1 MKGLEAR
8 VAYLEQR
15 RPVPVEARPVPSIED
30 LYRNLQAI
38 SDEHDRRQALPAKA
52 QLALL
57 LDDHSKRLKECQL
70 PDHNSGCL
78 PGLDALRD
86 RMHEIRVADLRA
98 RISTKCEERLV
109 PARADNRPSAEV
121 ICS

>member
-15 RPVPVEARPVPSIED
+15 RPAPVETRPVPSLED
-30 LYRNLQAI
+30 LHKSLQAI
-38 SDEHDRRQALPAKA
+38 SDDHDRRQALPAEE

-57 LDDHSKRLKECQL
+57 LDDHSKRLKERQL

-78 PGLDALRD
+78 PGLDALWD
-86 RMHEIRVADLRA
+86 RMYEIGVADLRA
-98 RISTKCEERLV
+98 RI
-109 PARADNRPSAEV
+109 AAEAGSV
-121 ICS
+121 AGS